1 MQQPC
6 AWKEAPTTGH
16 EPWPLGHPPVGTAV
30 VPLGWGCPHSHAAC
44 SWRSVGPG
52 LLWSMWVQPIVVPG
66 WMQCFWIPCAGRCAG
81 CARGGSTAPEEE
93 ESCSAAPHTFLLETF
108 LPWDPAPGVSVSKE
122 RECGF
127 APRPI
132 SVQPEDTVLATSKGE
147 KEHCFEIST
156 TACACGPSKLPFPEQ
171 WPPLPYQQLL
181 PGAGN

>member
-1 MQQPC
+1 MLLDTLC
-6 AWKEAPTTGH
+6 WALCWVRT
-16 EPWPLGHPPVGTAV
+16 
-30 VPLGWGCPHSHAAC
+30 WG
-44 SWRSVGPG
+44 G
-52 LLWSMWVQPIVVPG
+52 
-66 WMQCFWIPCAGRCAG
+66 
-81 CARGGSTAPEEE
+81 TAPEEE